1 MTFSIRIHF
10 KRLPYTVLRIG
21 KKIWCACGAPCP
33 GTVRMI
39 RHNLLGKLWPV
50 EHFSVPFPAY
60 GSPLLRHKGARSGV
74 AVVIPCHNYGSYLA
88 GTIESL
94 LAQTVLP
101 EDIVVVDDASDD
113 NTKEVAAS
121 YAKKGVRYLRVEW
134 KDLALTRN
142 SGAKATSS
150 DLLLFMD
157 ADDFLPPDY
166 VEKCLEEMRDP
177 HVGIAYGDMHH
188 FGSDKIIE
196 HMQPFKKEDLLRLNF
211 ISSHALLRRQAYD
224 LVGGYRSLK
233 NAHEDWDLYRRIVSH
248 PWVAAKADTHVH
260 YRIHED
266 SYLRKALR
274 ETGCPYWQRAALL
287 RNPVTIFTPFAGR
300 SGTFTRYIE
309 GLKNL
314 DFDHT
319 LLHLHWFDTSGKPEF
334 GHMLKSTLAT
344 MDVGRT
350 TYTKAPLPALWG
362 HTPQTLIE
370 GRVRNTNNAQY
381 YYEMAVIYAYNTLLT
396 CCPTEFVLVLED
408 DIVPEPA
415 ALTTMLQTV
424 DEYTAAV
431 VAHYECH
438 LQHRSLVWQCD
449 RKGNVRHF
457 PKRRRGIEQ
466 VGGSGF
472 GCSLFR
478 VSDLRK
484 TPFSTRVHHSTPEWY
499 DYLAFKALHQ
509 YGKVLCNWDV
519 NVEHLQTE
527 RFLHGSRK
535 KVGTLS

>member
-1 MTFSIRIHF
+1 
-10 KRLPYTVLRIG
+10 LPYTCFRHG
-21 KKIWCACGAPCP
+21 KRLWCICGSPFP
-33 GTVRMI
+33 GIVRTVR
-39 RHNLLGKLWPV
+39 HNILGKLWPI
-50 EHFSVPFPAY
+50 EHFASPFAAPDPSPFWRKGSRSSVA
-60 GSPLLRHKGARSGV
+60 A
-74 AVVIPCHNYGSYLA
+74 VIPCHNYASYLPEA
-88 GTIESL
+88 IESL
-94 LAQTVLP
+94 LAQTLLP

-113 NTKEVAAS
+113 NTEGVAEA
-121 YAKKGVRYLRVEW
+121 YKKKGVRYIRGEW
-134 KDLALTRN
+134 KDLALARN
-142 SGAKATSS
+142 AGAKATNS
-150 DLLLFMD
+150 DFLLFMD

-166 VEKCLEEMRDP
+166 IEKCLGKMRDP
-177 HVGIAYGDMHH
+177 RVGIAYGDMHH
-188 FGSDKIIE
+188 FGEDKIIE
-196 HMQPFKKEDLLRLNF
+196 RMQPFEKEHLLRLNF
-211 ISSHALLRRQAYD
+211 ISSHALIRRQAYE

-233 NAHEDWDLYRRIVSH
+233 NAHEDWDLYRRILSY
-248 PWVAAKADTHVH
+248 PWIAEKADTHVY
-260 YRIHED
+260 YRIHDD
-266 SYLRKALR
+266 SYLRQAIR
-274 ETGCPYWQRAALL
+274 ETGCPYWKRAALL
-287 RNPVTIFTPFAGR
+287 KNPVTIFTPFAGR
-300 SGTFTRYIE
+300 TSTFARYVE
-309 GLKNL
+309 GLKRL

-319 LLHLHWFDTSGKPEF
+319 LIHLHWFDTSGKPEF
-334 GHMLKSTLAT
+334 GHMLKSALAT
-344 MDVGRT
+344 MDMGRT

-370 GRVRNTNNAQY
+370 GRVRNINNAQY

-499 DYLAFKALHQ
+499 DYLAFKALHRH
-509 YGKVLCNWDV
+509 GKVLCNWDID
-519 NVEHLQTE
+519 VEHVQTE
-527 RFLHGSRK
+527 RYLHSSRK
-535 KVGTLS
+535 EADPSPVTGR